1 MEAIIAI
8 GAAVAVLTAILQQA
22 SVSVS
27 QQEKRQKRSQDSRK
41 QRVRSVRI

>member
-8 GAAVAVLTAILQQA
+8 GAAVAVLTSEQA